1 VDGEVTT
8 AATGAAPGRSLL
20 VLPRQFWATRHP
32 AASGPAVAPRA
43 RTQRVFSASRLIVL
57 LALVAVGVTGL
68 SAAIGYGLARQSDE
82 RLLTEQRASL
92 RNAIVE
98 FRMLF
103 GQADAIDPRFVRM
116 VEQSASLQNLRFEAE
131 PSPGVREMQTVIDAH
146 GRITGFFTWDKTR
159 PMTLAMNRMMPFIG
173 GVAIALVGFGGFS
186 LGQLRRARRELSA
199 SEDQA
204 RRAAE
209 EDPLTG
215 LPNRRKMLG
224 LLQNAMTARIGQKP
238 LTFALFELSGL
249 HEIDEEIGMIRREE
263 YLADAVMNTK
273 DYLPPNA
280 TLGRMG
286 TTEFAVICDGDVD
299 MRTTLRSMIHA
310 VGDLHRSDT
319 DARLGAHAGY
329 AQVPRDATGAD
340 ELVRRARL
348 ALHAAGKK
356 GSGVVTAFD
365 PSIDAMSKDRQ
376 FIRREMP
383 RAVATE
389 AFELHYQPIVA
400 SEGSRIVGVEALL
413 RWNHPERGAIGPA
426 VFVPVAEQMGLIDR
440 LGAFVLRRALTE
452 AKRWPD
458 LYVSVNL
465 SPLQVRDPGIVDLI
479 RDMLAESGVAPAR
492 LMLEI
497 TEGVLID
504 NPDEMLKR
512 IEDLHAL
519 GVNIALDDFGS
530 GYSNLGYL
538 QRFPFDKL
546 KIDKSFVSALG
557 HSANGGVIIQ
567 AIVALGRA
575 LDLKVVVEGVE
586 TEQQRVLLRLA
597 GCDEMQGYLF
607 AKPAPAKAID
617 RLLAQAKQ
625 GNGRA
630 MAAAETLT
638 A

>member
-1 VDGEVTT
+1 VDSEVIA
-8 AATGAAPGRSLL
+8 AATGSAPGRWLL
-20 VLPRQFWATRHP
+20 ARPRQFWAIRRP
-32 AASGPAVAPRA
+32 AGGEPAVAPRA
-43 RTQRVFSASRLIVL
+43 KTQRMFSASRLIVL

-68 SAAIGYGLARQSDE
+68 SAGIGYGLARQSDE
-82 RLLTEQRASL
+82 RLLTGQRASL
-92 RNAIVE
+92 RNAIAE

-103 GQADAIDPRFVRM
+103 GQSDAVDPRFVRM
-116 VEQSASLQNLRFEAE
+116 VEQSTGVQNLRFEVE
-131 PSPGVREMQTVIDAH
+131 PRPGAREMQTVIDAN
-146 GRITGFFTWDKTR
+146 GRITGFFTWDKTE
-159 PMTLAMNRMMPFIG
+159 PMTQAMSRMLPFIAG
-173 GVAIALVGFGGFS
+173 IAVVLVGFGGFS
-186 LGQLRRARRELSA
+186 LWQLRRARHELTA

-209 EDPLTG
+209 EDTLTG
-215 LPNRRKMLG
+215 LPNRRKMLM
-224 LLQNAMTARIGQKP
+224 LLENAMAARIGQKP

-249 HEIDEEIGMIRREE
+249 HEIDEEIGLIRREE
-263 YLADAVMNTK
+263 YLADAVMSTK
-273 DYLPPNA
+273 DYLPPGA

-286 TTEFAVICDGDVD
+286 TTEFAIICHGDVD
-299 MRTTLRSMIHA
+299 IRTALRSMIRA
-310 VGDLHRSDT
+310 IGDLHRSDT
-319 DARLGAHAGY
+319 ESRLGAHAGY
-329 AQVPRDATGAD
+329 AQTPRDATGAD

-356 GSGVVTAFD
+356 GSGVVTAFEHG
-365 PSIDAMSKDRQ
+365 IDAISKDRQ

-389 AFELHYQPIVA
+389 AFELHYQPIVTA
-400 SEGSRIVGVEALL
+400 DGSRIVGVEALL
-413 RWNHPERGAIGPA
+413 RWTHPERGPIGPA
-426 VFVPVAEQMGLIDR
+426 IFVPVAEQMGLIDK
-440 LGAFVLRRALTE
+440 LGAFVLRRALIE

-465 SPLQVRDPGIVDLI
+465 SPVQVRDPGIVDLI
-479 RDMLAESGVAPAR
+479 RDILVETGVAPAR

-512 IEDLHAL
+512 IEGLHAL

-607 AKPAPAKAID
+607 AKPAPAKTID
-617 RLLAQAKQ
+617 RLLAQARQ
-625 GNGRA
+625 GNGKA
-630 MAAAETLT
+630 TPPAEALT

>member
-1 VDGEVTT
+1 VDGEVIA
-8 AATGAAPGRSLL
+8 AATGVGPGRSLFAW
-20 VLPRQFWATRHP
+20 VKRRRPATGP
-32 AASGPAVAPRA
+32 LSGASREW
-43 RTQRVFSASRLIVL
+43 TQHMFSASRFVVV
-57 LALVAVGVTGL
+57 LALIAVGVTGL
-68 SAAIGYGLARQSDE
+68 GVGFGYNVARQSDE
-82 RLLTEQRASL
+82 HLLAEQRASL
-92 RNAIVE
+92 RNAIAE

-103 GQADAIDPRFVRM
+103 GESDAIDPRFVRM
-116 VEQSASLQNLRFEAE
+116 VEQSTGLQNLKFEGE
-131 PSPGVREMQTVIDAH
+131 PVLDAREMQPVIGAN
-146 GRITGFFTWDKTR
+146 GRIAGFFTWDKIH
-159 PMTLAMNRMMPFIG
+159 PMTLAMSRLIPFIG
-173 GVAIALVGFGGFS
+173 GFAVVLGGFGGLS
-186 LGQLRRARRELSA
+186 LWQLRRARCELVA
-199 SEDQA
+199 SDNRA

-209 EDPLTG
+209 EDALTG
-215 LPNRRKMLG
+215 LPNRRKMLE
-224 LLQNAMTARIGQKP
+224 LLKNEMEARIGQKP

-249 HEIDEEIGMIRREE
+249 QEIDEEIGMIRREE
-263 YLADAVMNTK
+263 LLAEAVISTRGH
-273 DYLPPNA
+273 LPPHA

-299 MRTTLRSMIHA
+299 IRTTLRSMIHA
-310 VGDLHRSDT
+310 IGDLQHGDT
-319 DARLGAHAGY
+319 DIRIGGYAGY
-329 AQVPRDATGAD
+329 AQAPRDATGSD
-340 ELVRRARL
+340 ELVQRARL
-348 ALHAAGKK
+348 ALRAAGKK
-356 GSGVVTAFD
+356 GSGIVTAFEY
-365 PSIDAMSKDRQ
+365 SIDAKSKNQ
-376 FIRREMP
+376 HFIRRELP

-400 SEGSRIVGVEALL
+400 SDGSRIVGVEALL
-413 RWNHPERGAIGPA
+413 RWTHPERGAVSPA
-426 VFVPVAEQMGLIDR
+426 VFIPVAEQLGLINR
-440 LGAFVLRRALTE
+440 LGAFVLRRALTD
-452 AKRWPD
+452 AKRWPE

-465 SPLQVRDPGIVDLI
+465 SPLQVRDPCIVDLI
-479 RDMLAESGVAPAR
+479 RDMLFEIDIRPAR

-504 NPDEMLKR
+504 NPDEMVKR

-519 GVNIALDDFGS
+519 GVRIALDDFGS

-617 RLLAQAKQ
+617 RLLVRAKKS
-625 GNGRA
+625 NGRT
-630 MAAAETLT
+630 MPSAEALT